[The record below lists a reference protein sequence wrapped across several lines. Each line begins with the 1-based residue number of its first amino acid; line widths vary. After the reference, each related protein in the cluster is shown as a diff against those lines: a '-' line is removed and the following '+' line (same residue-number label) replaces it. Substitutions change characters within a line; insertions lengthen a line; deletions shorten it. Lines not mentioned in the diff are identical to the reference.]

1 MDIHG
6 APIVISGPS
15 GVGKGT
21 VIKEALKRDVKLVLS
36 VSMTT
41 RSPRPGEQNGKDYF
55 FVSHEEFDQ
64 AAEKHELVEWAE
76 VYGNRYG
83 TPKGYLEGQFQ
94 QGNDVVL
101 ELDVQG
107 ASLVR
112 AHYIDAILIYI
123 MPPSYAALKQR
134 LEDRPRGEGDDLDER
149 TAAAR
154 HEMRL
159 IGLFNYAIV
168 NDNVPQAAEEVT
180 RIIHAERHRVQRVY
194 HSLYERSI
202 ME

>member
-1 MDIHG
+1 MALHG

-21 VIKEALKRDVKLVLS
+21 VIKEALKHDEKLVIS

-41 RSPRPGEQNGKDYF
+41 RPPRPGEQDGKHYF
-55 FVSHEEFDQ
+55 FVSPERFDE
-64 AAEKHELVEWAE
+64 AANNFELVEWAE
-76 VYGNRYG
+76 VYNNRYG
-83 TPKGYLEGQFQ
+83 TPKGYLEGQFE

-112 AHYIDAILIYI
+112 AHYINAILIYI
-123 MPPSYAALKQR
+123 MPPSFAALKQR
-134 LEDRPRGEGDDLDER
+134 LEDRPRGKGDDLDQR

-154 HEMRL
+154 NEMKL

-168 NDNVPQAAEEVT
+168 NDNVEQAAEEVI

-202 ME
+202 LG

>member
-1 MDIHG
+1 MKLRG

-21 VIKEALKRDVKLVLS
+21 VIKEALKRDEKLVLS
-36 VSMTT
+36 ISMTT
-41 RSPRPGEQNGKDYF
+41 RTPRPGESDGKDYF
-55 FVSHEEFDQ
+55 FVTHQQFEDAVQ
-64 AAEKHELVEWAE
+64 NQELVEWAQ
-76 VYGNRYG
+76 VYSNCYG
-83 TPKGYLEGQFQ
+83 TPKGYLEGHFEK
-94 QGNDVVL
+94 GNDVVL

-123 MPPSYAALKQR
+123 MPPSYAALKER
-134 LEDRPRGEGDDLDER
+134 LENRPRGEGDDLDQR

-154 HEMRL
+154 NEMKL

-168 NDNVPQAAEEVT
+168 NDNVKQAADEVI

-202 ME
+202 LG